1 MILKLINVQ
10 TPTGEFNMRKCPRCG
25 EELLEIIYGMP
36 GSELFE
42 ASERGEVI
50 LGGCEVFEDGP
61 DYHCKKCNL
70 DYSRDLKKAFKPE
83 NDDAEF

>member
-1 MILKLINVQ
+1 MKLISVQ

-50 LGGCEVFEDGP
+50 LGGCCISGDDP
-61 DYHCKKCNL
+61 AYHCKKCKIN
-70 DYSRDLKKAFKPE
+70 YSQDLKKSFKLDE
-83 NDDAEF
+83 EE